1 MPLND
6 LPADEVLLEQA
17 LANAIKTVLI
27 GVQGIGKVHEVP
39 RYPQDDEEDIA
50 LTATDD
56 PITGATD
63 PRTDVVMIG
72 IPTVRE
78 SQYTQDEKTQLIFTY
93 PITYEHQVV
102 PSWVKAG
109 YEFTSSA
116 QKVKAVYMR
125 ARRALKFNRQLG
137 YNNVVHNYLQ
147 QVVTGDEGDAETGGL
162 WHSAEWSLEV
172 IVSNVTV

>member
-1 MPLND
+1 MPFSN
-6 LPADEVLLEQA
+6 LPADEVLMEQA
-17 LANAIKTVLI
+17 LAQAIKNTLDS
-27 GVQGIGKVHEVP
+27 VQGVGKVHVVP
-39 RYPQDDEEDIA
+39 IYPQTDEEDIE
-50 LTATDD
+50 LTTTDD
-56 PITGATD
+56 PVTGPTD
-63 PRTDVVMIG
+63 PRTDVITIG

-78 SQYTQDEKTQLIFTY
+78 TQYTQDTKTQLIFTY

-102 PSWVKAG
+102 ASWAKPG

-125 ARRALKFNRQLG
+125 ARKALKFNRQLG

-162 WHSAEWSLEV
+162 WHSAEWSLEI
-172 IVSNVTV
+172 IVSDVGV